1 MEHTQEVTCHPW
13 VREGDTG
20 SLLRQAERP
29 LLPEAPTVVPLGKGL
44 KPQCLQVA
52 GGNHTFGQLSL
63 WAAWDRGRDAY
74 QSIGE
79 EVLSSWARPVPRE
92 VT

>member
-1 MEHTQEVTCHPW
+1 MEHTQEATCHPW

-29 LLPEAPTVVPLGKGL
+29 LLPDAPTVVPLGKGL

-52 GGNHTFGQLSL
+52 DGTTPLANSL
-63 WAAWDRGRDAY
+63 CGRPGRGEGTLTKA
-74 QSIGE
+74 
-79 EVLSSWARPVPRE
+79 
-92 VT
+92 